1 MRKLFI
7 VLALCGV
14 SILNAQQLNVAS
26 YNVRNSN
33 PNDAKAGNGWEQR
46 CPVLTQLITFHDF
59 DIFGAQEVKH
69 NQLEDMLNALPQY
82 SYIGVGRDL
91 LDVCT
96 TSRFSYFSINE
107 IALSA
112 PKST

>member
-1 MRKLFI
+1 MRKLLI

-46 CPVLTQLITFHDF
+46 CPVLTRS
-59 DIFGAQEVKH
+59 E
-69 NQLEDMLNALPQY
+69 ERR
-82 SYIGVGRDL
+82 VGKECR
-91 LDVCT
+91 
-96 TSRFSYFSINE
+96 SRWSPYH
-107 IALSA
+107 
-112 PKST
+112 